1 MKGEFGGALKPP
13 RMSALGSLRRARG
26 GRLPKGLDRLA
37 FCCGPASARICLSA
51 STIMHIAAETLMLV
65 STFRIRLRGLELLTR
80 VIALYYT
87 SLCCEGLI
95 MNDTSY

>member
-1 MKGEFGGALKPP
+1 MV
-13 RMSALGSLRRARG
+13 
-26 GRLPKGLDRLA
+26 
-37 FCCGPASARICLSA
+37 
-51 STIMHIAAETLMLV
+51 V
-65 STFRIRLRGLELLTR
+65 STFRIRLRGLQLLTR